1 MILSST
7 IVFFLII
14 QIVIFVIFFFFSIK
28 QKHNTNK
35 IIANCI
41 QSTQFKDIEVIVA
54 AKEDKALL
62 SSCLENVLRCGFTS
76 VKVCL
81 DGSSTEDYEYLKK
94 EFPDVVFF
102 RNENSQ
108 GKIKSQIQC
117 ITKSDKEFILILDAD
132 INLFVS
138 EISGFVS
145 YFKKQKIDF
154 LCPYSVGRS
163 SRHNSILFF
172 LAEADRLLRQRIVRT
187 GRDFF
192 GVSNLSGYCL
202 LANRRKYLDVIDGNA
217 IQDDVIATLNL
228 LEKGY
233 TVKTYPKAVCSE
245 LERPT
250 IKTML
255 FQKTRWT
262 AGNILLLNSYPK
274 LFVKTTFQKA
284 FAFSSSFILWYWAL
298 WVDMISMIFSMFCPP
313 VTFVLGLE
321 WILKYLMLNYVSENK
336 KMYFFN
342 LFYIILWPLFA
353 TLCLVM
359 CPFYLRG
366 KINEQKTRR

>member
-1 MILSST
+1 M
-7 IVFFLII
+7 
-14 QIVIFVIFFFFSIK
+14 
-28 QKHNTNK
+28 
-35 IIANCI
+35 
-41 QSTQFKDIEVIVA
+41 
-54 AKEDKALL
+54 
-62 SSCLENVLRCGFTS
+62 
-76 VKVCL
+76 
-81 DGSSTEDYEYLKK
+81 
-94 EFPDVVFF
+94 
-102 RNENSQ
+102 
-108 GKIKSQIQC
+108 
-117 ITKSDKEFILILDAD
+117 ILDAD

-321 WILKYLMLNYVSENK
+321 WVLKYLMLNYVSENK